1 MVKWF
6 DDIRDEDFQLVGGK
20 GFNLSQMFQAGIK
33 VPNGYVVLS
42 TTYDDY
48 VNKNQLS
55 NKIAEILNSEED
67 LDLASKQIKGLFTSS
82 LLDASVKDEL
92 LKEVKKL
99 NTRALAVRS
108 SSTVE
113 DLPGMSFAGQ
123 YSTYLNVTEA
133 DLIEKVILCWQSL
146 WNVRAIDYRRKNQV
160 TTEFSHGVVIQEMI
174 DSKASGVVFTANP
187 ISGIRDELVV
197 NTSYGLG
204 EAIVS
209 GEVNPDQFVL
219 NKTHKRI
226 INKLISKKVMM
237 YKYGTSGIENKNVD
251 EALMKSQSISDD
263 LLLRVL
269 KDCCIVENYFGKP
282 QDIEIAIDEHNE
294 LFIVQSR
301 DITTLFPMNG
311 LEMDDKLRTYMS
323 AGTVLLGMKE
333 PFTPMGFDV
342 MSQMFP
348 TIINIMTAQ
357 KKPLTNSFVKH
368 TADRMYVDM
377 SYLMASKFVSKQF
390 AKAFAGNDLPLQ
402 GVLDTVIETYGKQ
415 LTKQGIKFRLP
426 LGVFKYGVKMSGGAI
441 KITKIANDK
450 RYDAMIDLGN
460 SVYNEQLAVFES
472 LNNIDDRIKFS
483 IQALVEAFKL
493 SQAQAM
499 YCLDANNIVK
509 IDKILKKNFGD
520 QFRAETLVQ
529 SLPRCMTQTMTVL
542 LNEYAKYCDLNN
554 KQPSKD
560 DPEFIKILDVYG
572 HRANIE
578 LDLGTK
584 RWREDPSYLL
594 GLVDSYMNDKMYVRN
609 LEDYEVKRQEALQL
623 IDDVYEAM
631 IAKKGKKAAE
641 KFKTLMINYRTGA
654 GMREYPKSDI
664 VRFMELSRK
673 ALFSVGE
680 ELVGLGKLESAED
693 VFFVHQDD
701 ILNGRE
707 LKSLVIANKE
717 SYNKEMK
724 RTSIPRIIMNNGATY
739 YTTTVVDPDS
749 KIINGMALSPG
760 VYEGVI
766 RVVFDPMTTDLQEG
780 EILVTESTN
789 PAWTPLFASAG
800 ALIMEYGGPMSH
812 GGIVA
817 REYGIPAVVGIPSA
831 TSLLKDGQRVR
842 VNGESGVIEF
852 IE

>member
-1 MVKWF
+1 MIKWF
-6 DDIRDEDFQLVGGK
+6 NDIEEKDFQLVGGK
-20 GFNLSQMFQAGIK
+20 GFNLSQMIQAGIE
-33 VPNGYVVLS
+33 VPNGFVVLS

-48 VNKNQLS
+48 VNKNQL
-55 NKIAEILNSEED
+55 NKRITKYLNSDEG
-67 LDLASKQIKGLFTSS
+67 LDVIAADIKELFTSS
-82 LLDASVKDEL
+82 LLDDVTKTEIISSFKGLD
-92 LKEVKKL
+92 
-99 NTRALAVRS
+99 TRAVAVRS

-123 YSTYLNVTEA
+123 YSTYLNVTEE
-133 DLIEKVILCWQSL
+133 DLIEKVILCWKSL
-146 WNVRAIDYRRKNQV
+146 WNERAIDYRRKNQV
-160 TTEFSHGVVIQEMI
+160 TTEFSHGVVIQEMV
-174 DSKASGVVFTANP
+174 DAKVSGVVFTANP
-187 ISGIRDELVV
+187 ISGIRDELVI
-197 NTSYGLG
+197 NTSFGLG

-219 NKTHKRI
+219 NKTLESVKTRV
-226 INKLISKKVMM
+226 INNKEMK
-237 YKYGTSGIENKNVD
+237 YQYGTLGIEKVDIDEVEGNK
-251 EALMKSQSISDD
+251 ESLSET
-263 LLLRVL
+263 LLIKVL
-269 KDCCIVENYFGKP
+269 NDCKLVENYFGKP
-282 QDIEIAIDEHNE
+282 QDIEIAFDNNDKLYI
-294 LFIVQSR
+294 LQSR
-301 DITTLFPMNG
+301 DITTLFPIND

-368 TADRMYVDM
+368 TANRMYVDM
-377 SYLMASKFVSKQF
+377 TYLMASKFVSKQF

-402 GVLDTVIETYGKQ
+402 GVLETVIDTYGKQ

-426 LGVFKYGVKMSGGAI
+426 LGVVKYAVKMSGGAI
-441 KITKIANDK
+441 KITKISNDK
-450 RYDAMIDLGN
+450 RYDAMIEVGN
-460 SVYNEQLAVFES
+460 EVYDEQLAIFKN
-472 LNNIDDRIKFS
+472 LTTIDSKINFS

-493 SQAQAM
+493 SQTQAM
-499 YCLDANNIVK
+499 YCLDANNITKVE
-509 IDKILKKNFGD
+509 KILKKNFGN
-520 QFRAETLVQ
+520 QFKAETLVQ
-529 SLPRCMTQTMTVL
+529 SLPRCITQTMTVL
-542 LNEYAKYCDLNN
+542 LNEYAKYCDLND

-560 DPEFIKILDVYG
+560 DPEFIKILDIYG

-584 RWREDPSYLL
+584 RWREDPSYLI
-594 GLVDSYMNDKMYVRN
+594 GLVESYMNDKMYVRN
-609 LEDYEVKRQEALQL
+609 LEDYEAKRQEALQF
-623 IDDVYEAM
+623 IDDVYDAM
-631 IAKKGKKAAE
+631 VVKKGKKAAE
-641 KFKTLMINYRTGA
+641 KFKILMINYRTGA

-664 VRFMELSRK
+664 VRFMELGRK

-680 ELVGLGKLESAED
+680 ELVSLGKLERAED
-693 VFFVHQDD
+693 VFFVHQED
-701 ILNGRE
+701 ILNDRE
-707 LKSLVIANKE
+707 LKSLVIANRS
-717 SYNKEMK
+717 SYNEEMK

-739 YTTTVVDPDS
+739 YTSTVVDPDS

-766 RVVFDPMTTDLQEG
+766 RVVFDPMTTELQEG

-852 IE
+852 ID